1 MSQTVY
7 FNGAYLLKDELRLSP
22 DDRGFLFAD
31 GVYEV
36 VRSYA
41 GRLFALDEHLDR
53 LARGLAAIQI
63 TNVDVMAFGA
73 VSAELLQQNGLN
85 DSNAMVYIQVT
96 RGAAPRMH
104 AFPSP
109 AVPPTVYATATP
121 LEPKA
126 DPAQGVAV
134 ITVPDIRWARCD
146 IKSIALLPNCLANQQ
161 AHDGGAFEAVF
172 VRDGVALEGTHTSLF
187 GIFDGVV
194 RTAPKSTYILPSIT
208 RAIVLDICSANGIPS
223 EEAPILLEDLR
234 RADELFLAGTT
245 IEILPIVELD
255 GAPVDTGRPG
265 PVSRRILALFQARLR

>member
-7 FNGAYLLKDELRLSP
+7 FNGAYLPKDELRLSP
-22 DDRGFLFAD
+22 DDRGFIFAD

-41 GRLFALDEHLDR
+41 GALFALDEHLDR
-53 LARGLAAIQI
+53 LARGLEAIQI
-63 TNVDVMAFGA
+63 TGVDVPGLGA
-73 VSAELLQQNGLN
+73 ISAELLDKNGL
-85 DSNAMVYIQVT
+85 SGSAAMVYIQVT
-96 RGAAPRMH
+96 RGAAPRAH

-109 AVPPTVYATATP
+109 AVPPTVYVAATP
-121 LEPKA
+121 LEPNA
-126 DPAQGVAV
+126 DPARGVAA

-146 IKSIALLPNCLANQQ
+146 IKSIALLPNCLAHQQ
-161 AHDGGAFEAVF
+161 AHEAGAFEAVF

-187 GIFDGVV
+187 GVFDGLV
-194 RTAPKSTYILPSIT
+194 RTAPNSTYILPSIT
-208 RAIVLDICSANGIPS
+208 RGIVLDICSANGIPS
-223 EEAPILLEDLR
+223 EEAAILLEDLC

-265 PVSRRILALFQARLR
+265 PVSRCMLELFHSRIG

>member
-7 FNGAYLLKDELRLSP
+7 FNGAYLPKDELRLSP
-22 DDRGFLFAD
+22 DDRGFIFAD

-41 GRLFALDEHLDR
+41 GTLFALDEHLDR
-53 LARGLAAIQI
+53 LARGLGAIQI
-63 TNVDVMAFGA
+63 TGVDVPALGA
-73 VSAELLQQNGLN
+73 ISAELLDKNGL
-85 DSNAMVYIQVT
+85 SGSAAMVYIQVT
-96 RGAAPRMH
+96 RGAAPRAH

-109 AVPPTVYATATP
+109 AVPPTVYATATA
-121 LEPKA
+121 LKPKA
-126 DPAQGVAV
+126 DPARGVAA

-146 IKSIALLPNCLANQQ
+146 IKSIALLPNCLAHQQ
-161 AHDGGAFEAVF
+161 AHEAGAFEAVF

-187 GIFDGVV
+187 GVFDGLV
-194 RTAPKSTYILPSIT
+194 RTAPNSTYILPSIT
-208 RAIVLDICSANGIPS
+208 RGIVLDICSANGIPS

-245 IEILPIVELD
+245 IEILPIVQLD

-265 PVSRRILALFQARLR
+265 PMSRRMLELFHSRIG